1 MITATAL
8 SNVIVGGQWGNAV
21 SIRFL
26 AKTSAPLSAIRL
38 YWVIKSPK
46 SGYASGTGGTFVYD
60 LCPDKN
66 GVPGPTLATQQVIQ
80 NQFTQNG
87 QGNFPLVCFAPV
99 LLTAGL
105 YYHVVVRNIDPN
117 PKENWSSLDFMYSP
131 TVLNQTPDVQVLVS
145 AQGVPWEPVDGG
157 EIAGSPIALFYADG
171 STQGYPWYQI
181 GTNGVLLAGTAYG
194 FVGT

>member
-1 MITATAL
+1 MGQRCLDSLPGQDLSPAL
-8 SNVIVGGQWGNAV
+8 GH
-21 SIRFL
+21 
-26 AKTSAPLSAIRL
+26 SAILGNQEPQVRL
-38 YWVIKSPK
+38 CLGHWAERS
-46 SGYASGTGGTFVYD
+46 AYD

-117 PKENWSSLDFMYSP
+117 PKENWSSLDFMYSA

-157 EIAGSPIALFYADG
+157 EIAGSPVALFYADG